1 VPVTPCP
8 AAAGPV
14 TGGQICAQ
22 APAHFDAVAVSGA
35 NEYRVN
41 PWALVTTL
49 TPLTVEVFSAGGV
62 TLPAPVPDDELE
74 HAAAPMATAATPAAA
89 AILIRIDVSFAPF
102 SVPTVK

>member
-1 VPVTPCP
+1 VTPCP

-22 APAHFDAVAVSGA
+22 APVHFDVVAVSGA

-49 TPLTVEVFSAGGV
+49 TPLIVAVFS
-62 TLPAPVPDDELE
+62 PAPDPAAPVLDDELE
-74 HAAAPMATAATPAAA
+74 HAAAPIATAATPATAI
-89 AILIRIDVSFAPF
+89 ILIRIDLSFAPF
-102 SVPTVK
+102 LVPTVK